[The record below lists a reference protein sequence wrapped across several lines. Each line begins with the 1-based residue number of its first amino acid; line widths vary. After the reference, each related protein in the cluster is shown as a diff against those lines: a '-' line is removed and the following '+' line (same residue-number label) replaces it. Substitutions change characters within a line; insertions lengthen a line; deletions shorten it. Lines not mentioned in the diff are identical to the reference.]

1 MRACPCSEPAEVF
14 AGAAWHL
21 TGRLYQRV
29 EADIGDEYVE
39 IEIAI
44 EVPHRESHP
53 RADLVYAQG
62 ARHRG
67 ESDSR
72 SV

>member
-1 MRACPCSEPAEVF
+1 MRACARGEPAEVF
-14 AGAAWHL
+14 AGAAWYL

-29 EADIGDEYVE
+29 EADIRDEHIE
-39 IEIAI
+39 IDIAI

-62 ARHRG
+62 ARHRS

-72 SV
+72 SI